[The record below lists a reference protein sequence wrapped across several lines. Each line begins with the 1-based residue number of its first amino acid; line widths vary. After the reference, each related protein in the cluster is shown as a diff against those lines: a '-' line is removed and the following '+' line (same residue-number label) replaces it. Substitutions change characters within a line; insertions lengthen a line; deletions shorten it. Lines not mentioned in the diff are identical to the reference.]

1 MQNGGNGTRARA
13 VWNTAGALGAA
24 AVALVGVYFLIEVL
38 KPLVGGEQ
46 GAVGYAIVG
55 ITIVVV
61 YVGLFLLL
69 RWLAPKW
76 VASGE
81 NRFPG

>member
-1 MQNGGNGTRARA
+1 MENDGNGTRARA

-46 GAVGYAIVG
+46 GAAGYAIVG

-81 NRFPG
+81 NRFQG